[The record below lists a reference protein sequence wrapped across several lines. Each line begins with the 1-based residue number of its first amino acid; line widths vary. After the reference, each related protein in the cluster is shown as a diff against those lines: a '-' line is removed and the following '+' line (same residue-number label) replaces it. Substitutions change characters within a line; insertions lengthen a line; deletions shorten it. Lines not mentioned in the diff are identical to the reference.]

1 VIHLKQITLRG
12 IPVEI
17 ERMIKKEAERK
28 GLSLNKA
35 FISLVEKAT
44 GTKEKM
50 QKRKSMHHDLD
61 HLCGIWTK
69 RDAEEFTQNVE
80 YQRTID
86 EGLWKN
92 TKS

>member
-50 QKRKSMHHDLD
+50 QKRKSMRHDLD

-69 RDAEEFTQNVE
+69 RDAEEFTKNVE
-80 YQRTID
+80 FQRTID

>member
-1 VIHLKQITLRG
+1 MKQITLRG

-17 ERMIKKEAERK
+17 EKMIKKEAERK

-35 FISLVEKAT
+35 FISLVEKAM

-69 RDAEEFTQNVE
+69 RDAEEFTKNVE
-80 YQRTID
+80 FQRTID

>member
-1 VIHLKQITLRG
+1 MIHLKQITLRG

-61 HLCGIWTK
+61 YLCGIWTK
-69 RDAEEFTQNVE
+69 RDAEEFTKNVE
-80 YQRTID
+80 FQRTID